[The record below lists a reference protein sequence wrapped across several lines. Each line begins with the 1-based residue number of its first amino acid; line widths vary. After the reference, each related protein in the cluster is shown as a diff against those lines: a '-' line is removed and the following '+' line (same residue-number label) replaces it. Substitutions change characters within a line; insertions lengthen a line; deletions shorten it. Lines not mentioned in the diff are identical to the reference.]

1 MKFELRR
8 QLVKKKQNI
17 KFREKLFDADGQ
29 TRGSQQAL
37 FAMLREAPKSVYS
50 YIILKDQFSCEDSSV
65 QKRDF
70 KVRFKFEVQMT
81 MHRDKF
87 L

>member
-29 TRGSQQAL
+29 TRGS
-37 FAMLREAPKSVYS
+37 
-50 YIILKDQFSCEDSSV
+50 
-65 QKRDF
+65 
-70 KVRFKFEVQMT
+70 
-81 MHRDKF
+81 
-87 L
+87 